1 VSRVLVVAPNWIGDA
16 LMAQPLLA
24 RLREKRPGIRLDVL
38 APDWVAPV
46 ARRMPE
52 VDEVIAVPFRH
63 GALQLGRRWQ
73 LGRTLKARAY
83 DEAIVLPNS
92 WKAALV
98 PFLADIPRRTGYL
111 GEARYGLL
119 NRLHRQPDKAMRRH
133 YARLAEA
140 PDAEPRQPLPEVRLR
155 VDAAHAAATRARFGI
170 DGRYAVLCP
179 GAEYGPAKR
188 WPYFP
193 QLAPQLGLPTV
204 VLGSPKD
211 AEAAAG
217 IEGKNLVGKTS
228 LDEAMDIIAG
238 AELVVSND
246 SGLMHV
252 AAALGRPLVALFG
265 SSSPEK
271 TPPQPGRSR
280 VLWLKPECSPCYQRE
295 CPLGHFRC
303 MRELTVEMVLNEVR
317 AL

>member
-1 VSRVLVVAPNWIGDA
+1 VSGILVVAPNWIGDA

-24 RLREKRPGIRLDVL
+24 RLREKRPGIKLDVL
-38 APDWVAPV
+38 APEWVASV
-46 ARRMPE
+46 APRMPE

-63 GALQLGRRWQ
+63 GALQLGSRWR
-73 LGRTLKARAY
+73 LARTLKARAY

-98 PFLADIPRRTGYL
+98 PFLADIPRRTGYV

-119 NRLHRQPDKAMRRH
+119 NRLYRRPDKAMRRH

-155 VDAAHAAATRARFGI
+155 VDPAHAAATRTRFGI
-170 DGRYAVLCP
+170 EGRYAVLCP

-193 QLAPQLGLPTV
+193 QLAARLGLPTV
-204 VLGSPKD
+204 VLGSAKD
-211 AEAAAG
+211 ASAAAG
-217 IEGKNLVGKTS
+217 VGGNNLVGKTT

-271 TPPQPGRSR
+271 TPPQAGRSR
-280 VLWLKPECSPCYQRE
+280 VLWLKPECSPCFERE

-303 MRELTVEMVLNEVR
+303 MREMSVDMVLKEVQ

>member
-1 VSRVLVVAPNWIGDA
+1 VSGILIVAPNWIGDA

-24 RLREKRPGIRLDVL
+24 RLREKRPGSRLDVL
-38 APDWVAPV
+38 APEWVAPV

-52 VDEVIAVPFRH
+52 VDDVIAVPFRH
-63 GALQLGRRWQ
+63 GALQLGERWR
-73 LGRTLKARAY
+73 LARTLKARAY

-98 PFLADIPRRTGYL
+98 PFLARIPQRAGYI
-111 GEARYGLL
+111 GEARHGLL
-119 NRLHRQPDKAMRRH
+119 NRLYRKPDKAMRRH
-133 YARLAEA
+133 YARLAET

-155 VDAAHAAATRARFGI
+155 IDPAHAAATRARFGI
-170 DGRYAVLCP
+170 EGRYAVLCP

-193 QLAPQLGLPTV
+193 QLAQHLGLPIV
-204 VLGSPKD
+204 VLGSSKD
-211 AEAAAG
+211 APAAAG
-217 IEGKNLVGKTS
+217 VEGKNLVGKTT
-228 LDEAMDIIAG
+228 LDEAMDVIGG

-271 TPPQPGRSR
+271 TPPQAGRSR
-280 VLWLKPECSPCYQRE
+280 VLWLKPECSPCFERE

-303 MRELTVEMVLNEVR
+303 MREMSVDMVLKEVR

>member
-1 VSRVLVVAPNWIGDA
+1 
-16 LMAQPLLA
+16 
-24 RLREKRPGIRLDVL
+24 
-38 APDWVAPV
+38 
-46 ARRMPE
+46 MPE

-98 PFLADIPRRTGYL
+98 PFLADIPQRTGYV

-119 NRLHRQPDKAMRRH
+119 NRLFRQPDKAMRRH

-155 VDAAHAAATRARFGI
+155 VDAARAAATRARFGI

-193 QLAPQLGLPTV
+193 QLAPRLGLPIV

-217 IEGKNLVGKTS
+217 IEGKNMVGMTT
-228 LDEAMDIIAG
+228 LDEAIELIAG

-303 MRELTVEMVLNEVR
+303 MRELTVEMVLKEVR